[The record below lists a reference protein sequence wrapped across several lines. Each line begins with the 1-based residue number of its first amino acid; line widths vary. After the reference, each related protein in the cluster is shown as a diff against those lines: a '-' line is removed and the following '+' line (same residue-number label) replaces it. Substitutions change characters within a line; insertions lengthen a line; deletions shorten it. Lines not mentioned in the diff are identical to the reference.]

1 MKVSQLIRLAG
12 RTKELVFV
20 NPSSKTLRALTGIN
34 AEYDT
39 EVGGYRVTVNDP
51 PQKEGSALIFQ
62 LAEPTPQISWVSVR
76 RIKKDWQVDAF
87 G

>member
-1 MKVSQLIRLAG
+1 MKLSQLLRLAG
-12 RTKELVFV
+12 KTRDLIFV

-34 AEYDT
+34 AEYDS
-39 EVGGYRVTVNDP
+39 EVGGYIVTVSEP
-51 PQKEGSALIFQ
+51 PQKEGTALVYQ
-62 LAEPTPQISWVSVR
+62 LAEPSPQISWVSVR